1 MSTLACHAFPRF
13 NPSRVVMTSGVAS
26 LIEQG
31 QFNPSPY
38 LLRHLAADWGDLSDN
53 DRRQNDDALKSGED
67 RLFSAYEVGPNLKV
81 WVITEWDRSVTT
93 MLLPCQY

>member
-1 MSTLACHAFPRF
+1 MYSAAQHYVPSF
-13 NPSRVVMTSGVAS
+13 NARLVVITSGVAS

-53 DRRQNDDALKSGED
+53 DRHQNDDALKSGED

-93 MLLPCQY
+93 VLLPSEY